1 MFKKLILTMAIASI
15 SINSFALGDDENK
28 NINNDSIKASFQ
40 NFFGGNTISYIADAK
55 LENTY
60 LVLLNDGTK
69 MIYFKDTNYAVV
81 GDLYDLKNRKNMTN
95 TIMADYNK
103 EIISKIKDKG
113 INYPVKD
120 GVNKLDTVYVFTDP
134 SCGYC
139 RKLHN
144 ELEEYLS
151 AGINIVYLPYSRSGE
166 NTKSYTELV
175 DVWCSVDKKA
185 AIDMA
190 KNDKEDDIKAIEGY
204 KLTEECSKIVADGES
219 YGRKLGIQ
227 GTPALFSSNGT
238 AFPGYLP
245 AYELKKYLEELK

>member
-1 MFKKLILTMAIASI
+1 MFKKLFLSIAIISV
-15 SINSFALGDDENK
+15 SINSFADTAEIDK
-28 NINNDSIKASFQ
+28 KDPKDSIKESFQ
-40 NFFGGNTISYIADAK
+40 NFFGGNIITYIADAK
-55 LENTY
+55 IDNSY

-81 GDLYDLKNRKNMTN
+81 GDLYNLKDRKNMTN

-103 EIISKIKDKG
+103 EVISKIKDNG

-120 GVNKLDTVYVFTDP
+120 GVEKLDTVYVFTDP

-144 ELEEYLS
+144 DLEEYS
-151 AGINIVYLPYSRSGE
+151 AAGINLVYIPYSRSGE
-166 NTKSYTELV
+166 GTKSYKELV

-185 AIDMA
+185 AMDLA
-190 KNDKEDDIKAIEGY
+190 KSDKGEEIKNLEGY
-204 KLTEECSKIVADGES
+204 SVTEECAKNVADGEN
-219 YGRKLGIQ
+219 YGRQLGIQ

-238 AFPGYLP
+238 GFQGYIP
-245 AYELKKYLEELK
+245 PNELKKHLEELK